1 LHRGEVDGARALGF
15 GHFCC
20 CVRWDGSFGE
30 ERCWRMRSFGGRSSL
45 QCAFGFGGRM
55 GNILRNLGV
64 QLNRRLN
71 AERYCTLT
79 DDMI

>member
-30 ERCWRMRSFGGRSSL
+30 ERCWRMRCFGGRSSL
-45 QCAFGFGGRM
+45 QCAFGFGGKDGKYSAKSWRAA
-55 GNILRNLGV
+55 
-64 QLNRRLN
+64 QSPS
-71 AERYCTLT
+71 
-79 DDMI
+79 